1 MNERLCRR
9 RWREAIAAAHG
20 TYLEV
25 KRGMLRMA
33 AIVKE
38 SLRSLLAGVNLRQRW
53 GCRVGLTEVST
64 KSALTLVDGDHKQ
77 CSLSIGM
84 NFSAVITK
92 TVMVTQIIRLKHE
105 IFIGFSAD
113 IFFFLRYL
121 KQTSMVAV
129 SSWNCD

>member
-84 NFSAVITK
+84 NLSAVITK
-92 TVMVTQIIRLKHE
+92 AVMLTQHNTSDAGNFHQVFCGYL
-105 IFIGFSAD
+105 
-113 IFFFLRYL
+113 FFFEAF
-121 KQTSMVAV
+121 KT
-129 SSWNCD
+129 D